1 MARVVGAEAEEFHRM
16 VDRGEARL
24 GGDLCRPLLDDAA
37 LHLDAAAAGT
47 AGEVVVVRGGVAL
60 PVEGLPGLVA
70 DGVDGAL
77 LAEHL
82 QVTVDRGESDG
93 LAAPAELGVDLLSA
107 AEAREAGQRGGDG

>member
-37 LHLDAAAAGT
+37 LHLDATAAGP

-93 LAAPAELGVDLLSA
+93 LAAPAKLGVDLLSA

>member
-1 MARVVGAEAEEFHRM
+1 MVGAEAEEFYR
-16 VDRGEARL
+16 VIDRGEAGL

-37 LHLDAAAAGT
+37 LHLDAAAAGA

-82 QVTVDRGESDG
+82 QVTVDRGKSDG
-93 LAAPAELGVDLLSA
+93 LTASAELCVDLLSA
-107 AEAREAGQRGGDG
+107 AEAREPGQRGGDG

>member
-1 MARVVGAEAEEFHRM
+1 MVRAEAEEFYRV
-16 VDRGEARL
+16 VDRGEAGL
-24 GGDLCRPLLDDAA
+24 CGDLFRPLLDDAA
-37 LHLDAAAAGT
+37 FHLDAAAAGA

-60 PVEGLPGLVA
+60 PVEGLPGFVT

-82 QVTVDRGESDG
+82 QVAVDRGESDG
-93 LAAPAELGVDLLSA
+93 LAAPAKLGVDLLSA

>member
-1 MARVVGAEAEEFHRM
+1 VVGAKAEEFYR
-16 VDRGEARL
+16 VIDRGEAGL

-37 LHLDAAAAGT
+37 LHLDAAAAGA
-47 AGEVVVVRGGVAL
+47 AGEVVMVRGGVAL

-82 QVTVDRGESDG
+82 QVTVDRGKSHG
-93 LAAPAELGVDLLSA
+93 LTASAELCVDFLSA
-107 AEAREAGQRGGDG
+107 AKAREPGQRGGDG